1 MWEADA
7 RQQETKTVIK
17 KKQDKRTKISQDHCK
32 KKIQWIGV
40 RGNKL
45 YIEEEIGQDSGKAM
59 LHPTDTQIWAY
70 GKDPLETTIMKMGGQ
85 TRQDTGQ
92 DLGKTCRPE
101 QTEWDTGKMI

>member
-1 MWEADA
+1 MGSGFEAT
-7 RQQETKTVIK
+7 RNKNGYSRKT
-17 KKQDKRTKISQDHCK
+17 
-32 KKIQWIGV
+32 
-40 RGNKL
+40 
-45 YIEEEIGQDSGKAM
+45 IGQDSGKAM

-92 DLGKTCRPE
+92 ALGKTCRPE